1 MTAAGGPPV
10 VVCGVIPPGP
20 GGMRDY
26 GELLAADLRRRGRPA
41 VVRWQLNDGAR
52 LAMCLGANLRF
63 LWAALRLRRG
73 TSVVWNYAPISMG
86 WRGLPGPGVLFGLVA
101 RARGA
106 HVVTVL
112 HELAP
117 RWAGQP
123 WTVRASA
130 VASSALLAPV
140 LAGSDAVVV
149 TTEHRRRRLAPFL
162 RAAGTPLHFL
172 PVFSNFPVPGER
184 PPTGDGFPVVVVDH
198 GADYARPDVVV
209 DALVRLRATGPG
221 RLVLLGSPG
230 PGRPAADRWTDLAA
244 AAGLPDGAV
253 SFTGIVSYLEFSRA
267 LLSAGAVVLPNE
279 QGPSCRKGTL
289 AAAVSHGCPVVSV
302 DGPFRWDRLV
312 DEGAVTVVP
321 PDGAALAAAL
331 ARLRDDPAARAE
343 AGRRAAAFY
352 DEAMSVEVVGAAIA
366 GLLPP
371 GRRPP

>member
-1 MTAAGGPPV
+1 MTAGGTPPV

-26 GELLAADLRRRGRPA
+26 GELLATDLRRRGRPA
-41 VVRWQLNDGAR
+41 VVRWQLNDGRR
-52 LAMCLGANLRF
+52 LLMCLGSNLRF
-63 LWAALRLRRG
+63 LWAAARLRPG
-73 TSVVWNYAPISMG
+73 TRVVWNYAPISMG

-106 HVVTVL
+106 RVVTVL

-117 RWAGQP
+117 RWRGQP
-123 WTVRASA
+123 WTVRVSA
-130 VASSALLAPV
+130 VASSVLLAAV

-162 RAAGTPLHFL
+162 RRPGRPLHFL

-184 PPTGDGFPVVVVDH
+184 PPQGDGFPVVVVDH
-198 GADYARPDVVV
+198 GADYARPEVVV
-209 DALVRLRATGPG
+209 DAVARLRASGDG

-230 PGRPAADRWTDLAA
+230 PGSPSGRRWEALAA
-244 AAGLPDGAV
+244 RAGLPDGAL
-253 SFTGIVSYLEFSRA
+253 SFTGIVSYLEFSRV

-289 AAAVSHGCPVVSV
+289 AAAVSHGCPVVSL

-312 DEGAVTVVP
+312 DEGAVAVVP

-331 ARLRDDPAARAE
+331 ARYRDDPAERAA

-352 DEAMSVEVVGAAIA
+352 DAEMSVEVVGAEVAA
-366 GLLPP
+366 LLPAP
-371 GRRPP
+371 GR